1 MSAVN
6 LNDAPL
12 YLHEWAELDHITALE
27 RHAAL
32 KLTRADLDAA
42 DSRRAAAQR
51 DVTALVAA
59 SIAARLTPSPRRAPW
74 HRIARAVRVVWL
86 KWEISSTEQWMRYA
100 ERDGVMDSLSLRYMQ
115 RQLEVMRVR
124 LAIARAS

>member
-1 MSAVN
+1 VSAVN
-6 LNDAPL
+6 LNDTPL

-32 KLTRADLDAA
+32 KLTRADLDTAA
-42 DSRRAAAQR
+42 AERAAAQR
-51 DVTALVAA
+51 DVTELVAA
-59 SIAARLTPSPRRAPW
+59 SIAARLTHAPKRTPW
-74 HRIARAVRVVWL
+74 HRLTRAVRVAWL
-86 KWEISSTEQWMRYA
+86 RWEINSTEQWMRYA
-100 ERDGVMDSLSLRYMQ
+100 ERDGVLDSMSLRYMQ